1 MLLEWHC
8 FVRLSQSCGVFRA
21 FDSFRAIDFLQ
32 TVTSVAFLR
41 LFVILED
48 ALERPMQL
56 HKAEN
61 LHE

>member
-8 FVRLSQSCGVFRA
+8 FVRLSQSCGVFGA
-21 FDSFRAIDFLQ
+21 FDFLQ
-32 TVTSVAFLR
+32 TITSVAFLR

-56 HKAEN
+56 HKAEK